1 VEDGLTG
8 LRQDAAR
15 TASLQAMVAADQ
27 RALLTRNTDL
37 VKLYEVSSRTRLAPS
52 FGETHTPVRIER

>member
-15 TASLQAMVAADQ
+15 TASLHATVAADQ
-27 RALLTRNTDL
+27 RALDVGLDGYRHGLLTYITVL
-37 VKLYEVSSRTRLAPS
+37 TV
-52 FGETHTPVRIER
+52 